1 MDEKEM
7 QVLIQKSEDLQ
18 RAIRIAAKHI
28 DNPVLTTSIVI
39 ELENFIDY
47 LKETE

>member
-1 MDEKEM
+1 MDENELKE
-7 QVLIQKSEDLQ
+7 LIRKSEDLQ
-18 RAIRIAAKHI
+18 RAIRIATKHI

-47 LKETE
+47 LKEED